1 MNNVALITG
10 ASSGIGKELAI
21 IHASKKRDL
30 VLVARR
36 TEELEGL
43 KTELIQK
50 YGVEVL
56 VLPSDL
62 MQIGAAKKVF
72 DAVKE
77 QNIEIEYLINNAG
90 LGGYGKFYQRDRNKE
105 VEMIQLN
112 IVALT
117 ELTHLIL
124 PEMVARKSGKI
135 LNTASTAGFIPGPM
149 QSVYFATKAFVI
161 SFSQGIA
168 QEVSTNGITVTALCP
183 GPVRTEFEKEAGME
197 GSGLFKKAA
206 TAISTAEKGYSG
218 MEKGKLIVITDNSL
232 RFALN
237 WLLPFAPR
245 KMVMRAI
252 EKMQTIK

>member
-1 MNNVALITG
+1 MKNVALITG

-36 TEELEGL
+36 AGELEAL
-43 KTELIQK
+43 KTELTEK
-50 YGVEVL
+50 YGVKVL
-56 VLPSDL
+56 VVPSDL
-62 MQIGAAKKVF
+62 MQIGAAKKIYET
-72 DAVKE
+72 VKE
-77 QNIEIEYLINNAG
+77 QNIEIEFLINNAG
-90 LGGYGKFYQRDRNKE
+90 LGGYGKFYERDRNKE
-105 VEMIQLN
+105 VDMIQLN

-149 QSVYFATKAFVI
+149 QSVYFATKAYVI

-168 QEVSTNGITVTALCP
+168 QEVSTNGISVTALCP

-206 TAISTAEKGYSG
+206 TAISTAQKGYSG

>member
-1 MNNVALITG
+1 MKNVALITG

-21 IHASKKRDL
+21 IHASKNRDL

-36 TEELEGL
+36 KEELEAL
-43 KTELIQK
+43 KTELTEK

-62 MQIGAAKKVF
+62 MQIGAAKKIF
-72 DAVKE
+72 DAIKE

-90 LGGYGKFYQRDRNKE
+90 LGGYGKFYQRERNKE
-105 VEMIQLN
+105 VDMIQLN

-168 QEVSTNGITVTALCP
+168 QEVSTNGISVTALCP

-206 TAISTAEKGYSG
+206 TAISTAQKGYSG
-218 MEKGKLIVITDNSL
+218 MEKGKLVVITDNSM

-245 KMVMRAI
+245 KMVIRAI